1 LSLTTTFRLPGSAR
15 EVPWNDGSGSWSNVN
30 NALLAD
36 GSYAVCTLPN
46 GATYSPTSGETTA
59 GKLLGSRIFLY
70 NFNFASELPANAT
83 VTGISVKFVLLSQY
97 TGLEQNVNYYI
108 QFADMPDAVIAV
120 DDGYYLFEPAVE
132 GAPLGDTSIKISD
145 GPGSPVAPTVW
156 QPSKNLSIDGMF
168 LVSTDGNAH
177 GYEVMTSTLDSF
189 AYDFFYNGHDLLIQ
203 PTTAG
208 YQTAIMDAA
217 SVVDTMDYSGLVGK
231 TITFTVPGV
240 GDFTLTGQAGA
251 VSSGD
256 ATFQAAVDNET
267 TQASISNQFLNYS
280 NVNGAVADYVSITYF
295 RDIIWQWTPNDTG
308 AATNLYRLTTNA
320 DPAILTWPNDGY
332 FSGGSDPDPN
342 ASTMASS
349 TGVDKINNESG
360 APILARSDYSQN
372 VFGLEITNTLS
383 NLSLKTSI
391 PASVFRSTTFG
402 LVFYYDPID
411 SDTGDPLVYPTLV
424 DNTQKLDYAKVQLT
438 YTVPTGGGYTTLLMG
453 GK

>member
-1 LSLTTTFRLPGSAR
+1 MPLTTAFRLPGSAR

-46 GATYSPTSGETTA
+46 GATYSPTSGETAA

-120 DDGYYLFEPAVE
+120 DDGYYLFEPDVE
-132 GAPLGDTSIKISD
+132 GASLGDTSIKISN
-145 GPGSPVAPTVW
+145 GPGGPVAPTVW

-208 YQTAIMDAA
+208 YQTASWMP
-217 SVVDTMDYSGLVGK
+217 LVLSTPW
-231 TITFTVPGV
+231 TILAWLEKQLHLPSLVLGILLSLAKRVRLLPVMQHFKP
-240 GDFTLTGQAGA
+240 
-251 VSSGD
+251 S
-256 ATFQAAVDNET
+256 VDNQT
-267 TQASISNQFLNYS
+267 TQASISNQFLTIPTS
-280 NVNGAVADYVSITYF
+280 MAL
-295 RDIIWQWTPNDTG
+295 WQ
-308 AATNLYRLTTNA
+308 
-320 DPAILTWPNDGY
+320 IL
-332 FSGGSDPDPN
+332 
-342 ASTMASS
+342 
-349 TGVDKINNESG
+349 
-360 APILARSDYSQN
+360 
-372 VFGLEITNTLS
+372 
-383 NLSLKTSI
+383 
-391 PASVFRSTTFG
+391 
-402 LVFYYDPID
+402 
-411 SDTGDPLVYPTLV
+411 
-424 DNTQKLDYAKVQLT
+424 
-438 YTVPTGGGYTTLLMG
+438 
-453 GK
+453 